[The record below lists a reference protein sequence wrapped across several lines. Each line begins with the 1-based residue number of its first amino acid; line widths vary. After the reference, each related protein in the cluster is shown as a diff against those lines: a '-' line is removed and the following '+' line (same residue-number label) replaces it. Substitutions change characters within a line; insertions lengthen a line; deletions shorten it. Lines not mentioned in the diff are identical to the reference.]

1 MAYPRR
7 QLCKALT
14 GYRGNNPRC
23 TRTMP
28 DRWAPHRS
36 RRSSSPRAMGNT
48 IAIAEVTCPI
58 AGHPPPSTSQFDS
71 SMSRYRH
78 LTVQPHPRVVQ
89 LSRFPHGATPPSG
102 GSIKS
107 VRLQHAS
114 IPSPHGATPPS
125 GGSIKSVRL
134 QHASIPPPHGAT
146 PPSVGSIRSARLQH
160 ESMPP
165 PHGATP
171 PSGGSIKSVRLQ
183 HASIP
188 PPHGATPPSGG
199 SIKSV

>member
-58 AGHPPPSTSQFDS
+58 AGHPPPSTSRLDS

-89 LSRFPHGATPPSG
+89 LSRFDSSTSRYRHLTVQPHPPVVQLSRFD
-102 GSIKS
+102 SS
-107 VRLQHAS
+107 MRRYRHLTVQPHPRVVQLSWFDSSMRRYRHLTVQPHPRLVQL
-114 IPSPHGATPPS
+114 G
-125 GGSIKSVRL
+125 RL
-134 QHASIPPPHGAT
+134 DS
-146 PPSVGSIRSARLQH
+146 
-160 ESMPP
+160 SM
-165 PHGATP
+165 
-171 PSGGSIKSVRLQ
+171 S
-183 HASIP
+183 
-188 PPHGATPPSGG
+188 
-199 SIKSV
+199 

>member
-7 QLCKALT
+7 QSCKALT

-23 TRTMP
+23 TRKMP

-58 AGHPPPSTSQFDS
+58 AGHPPPSTSRLDS

-89 LSRFPHGATPPSG
+89 LSRFDSIMRQYHHLTLQPHPHVV
-102 GSIKS
+102 SIKL
-107 VRLQHAS
+107 VRFANNRQTMVKR
-114 IPSPHGATPPS
+114 GD
-125 GGSIKSVRL
+125 
-134 QHASIPPPHGAT
+134 
-146 PPSVGSIRSARLQH
+146 VGS
-160 ESMPP
+160 
-165 PHGATP
+165 
-171 PSGGSIKSVRLQ
+171 SGLR
-183 HASIP
+183 ASPNRHDLLRYSRILP
-188 PPHGATPPSGG
+188 QKAPR
-199 SIKSV
+199 K